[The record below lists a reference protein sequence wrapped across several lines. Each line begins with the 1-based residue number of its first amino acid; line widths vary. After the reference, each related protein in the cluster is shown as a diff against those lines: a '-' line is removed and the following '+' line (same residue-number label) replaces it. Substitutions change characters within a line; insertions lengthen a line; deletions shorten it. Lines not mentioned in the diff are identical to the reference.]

1 MSKRR
6 GRCGECDRYR
16 RLVAFTETNPH
27 GHRKWVCAPC
37 RDRLT
42 EAVTSLVDDRRRF
55 AELANAAR
63 RRVEHDFDA
72 NVAAG
77 RLATLLRS
85 VAVRGASARARA
97 RSRTTPRMLG
107 DPIRRLPP

>member
-6 GRCGECDRYR
+6 GCCGECDRYR

-42 EAVTSLVDDRRRF
+42 EAVVRWITQVDRGVRRWK
-55 AELANAAR
+55 EAA
-63 RRVEHDFDA
+63 
-72 NVAAG
+72 
-77 RLATLLRS
+77 
-85 VAVRGASARARA
+85 
-97 RSRTTPRMLG
+97 
-107 DPIRRLPP
+107 